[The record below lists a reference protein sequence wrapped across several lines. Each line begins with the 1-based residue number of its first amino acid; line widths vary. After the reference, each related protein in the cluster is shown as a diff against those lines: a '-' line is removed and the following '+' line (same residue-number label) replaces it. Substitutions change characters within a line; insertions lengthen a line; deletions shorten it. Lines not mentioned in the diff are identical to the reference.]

1 MEPSVLRFLW
11 QYARKL
17 KWLCLLM
24 MLFIFVN
31 QMFGRSTN
39 WASAQI
45 IEVISGRSPDKQT
58 LHHVI
63 KYLLWIFFCLGIQ
76 SVIMVG
82 SRYLDMKFLP
92 YYTGKMSR
100 DLFIKAHKHSTFFF
114 AEEMAGNISGKI
126 KTIVTNSESLYYHFL
141 QGFLFPIF
149 SFMTAFIFIG
159 TASVSLVGW
168 FCLMCGVFAFVSIRV
183 RRRIAPLSVRKAKLF
198 SEANGILVDSISN
211 SDLVKNC
218 ANFFYERRIF
228 YNAVR
233 VALKSLR
240 KEVKLSALIDF
251 FSRLVND
258 MMMVGFYLL
267 TFYYWYYKNL
277 SVGDVVLILSL
288 ISSMVQ
294 ATMYMG
300 FFFTQYTQLAGGIK
314 DGLMLLDKP
323 CDIEDAPGAK
333 PLNVCE
339 GAISFDH
346 VGYHYK
352 DNGALFEDFDL
363 KINPGEKIG
372 LVGRSGSGKSTLIKL
387 LARYYD
393 VLSGAVVIDGQN
405 IKDVT
410 QESLRRNIALIP
422 QDPSLFNRTI
432 MENIRYGNLQATDE
446 EVYEAARKA
455 YCHEFISQLP
465 DGYNSKVGERG
476 VMLSGGERQRIAIA
490 RALLK
495 NAPILILD
503 EATSALDSESEHYIQ
518 EALKQLMAGKTVI
531 AIAHRL
537 STLKEMSKIVV
548 MDKGAVIEQGS
559 HASLLRKKGAYYN
572 FYNMQSSGFLR
583 LDDETSEA

>member
-1 MEPSVLRFLW
+1 METSVLQFLW
-11 QYARKL
+11 RYARKL

-24 MLFIFVN
+24 IVIIFVN
-31 QMFGRSTN
+31 QLFGRSTN

-45 IEVISGRSPDKQT
+45 IEVISGGEADEKM
-58 LHHVI
+58 LHTII

-76 SVIMVG
+76 SVIMVC
-82 SRYLDMKFLP
+82 SRFLDMKFLP
-92 YYTGKMSR
+92 YYVGKMSR
-100 DLFIKAHKHSTFFF
+100 DLFIKAHKHSTSFF

-126 KTIVTNSESLYYHFL
+126 KTILNNSEALYYHFL

-149 SFMTAFIFIG
+149 SFLTAFIFISL
-159 TASVSLVGW
+159 ASVSLVGW
-168 FCLMCGVFAFVSIRV
+168 FCLMCGVFAYTSIRV
-183 RRRIAPLSVRKAKLF
+183 RRRIAPFSVRKAKLF
-198 SEANGILVDSISN
+198 SESNGILVDSISN

-218 ANFFYERRIF
+218 ANFFYERRIY
-228 YNAVR
+228 YNSVR

-300 FFFTQYTQLAGGIK
+300 FFFTQYTQLTGGIK
-314 DGLMLLDKP
+314 DGLELLDKP
-323 CDIEDAPGAK
+323 CDIEDAKGAK
-333 PLNVCE
+333 PLKVTRGTIEFN
-339 GAISFDH
+339 H
-346 VGYHYK
+346 VDYHYK
-352 DNGALFEDFDL
+352 AANALFKDFNL
-363 KINPGEKIG
+363 RINPGDKIG

-387 LARYYD
+387 LVRYYD
-393 VLSGAVVIDGQN
+393 VQSGAILIDGQPIN
-405 IKDVT
+405 SIT

-432 MENIRYGNLQATDE
+432 MENIRYGNLQASDE

-518 EALKQLMAGKTVI
+518 EALKELMAGKTVI

-548 MDKGAVIEQGS
+548 LDKGGVIEQGS
-559 HASLLRKKGAYYN
+559 HKTLLRKKGAYYN

-583 LDDETSEA
+583 LDDVSEA

>member
-1 MEPSVLRFLW
+1 METSVLQFLW
-11 QYARKL
+11 RYARKL

-24 MLFIFVN
+24 IVIIFVN
-31 QMFGRSTN
+31 QLFGRSTN

-45 IEVISGRSPDKQT
+45 IEVISGGEADEKM
-58 LHHVI
+58 LHTII

-76 SVIMVG
+76 SVIMVC
-82 SRYLDMKFLP
+82 SRFLDMKFLP
-92 YYTGKMSR
+92 YYVGKMSR
-100 DLFIKAHKHSTFFF
+100 DLFIKAHKHSTSFF

-126 KTIVTNSESLYYHFL
+126 KTILNNSEALYYHFL

-149 SFMTAFIFIG
+149 SFLTAFIFISL
-159 TASVSLVGW
+159 ASVSLVGW
-168 FCLMCGVFAFVSIRV
+168 LCLMCGVFAYTSIRV
-183 RRRIAPLSVRKAKLF
+183 RRRIAPFSVRKAKLF
-198 SEANGILVDSISN
+198 SESNGILVDSISN

-218 ANFFYERRIF
+218 ANFFYERRIY
-228 YNAVR
+228 YNSVR

-300 FFFTQYTQLAGGIK
+300 FFFTQYTQLTGGIK
-314 DGLMLLDKP
+314 DGLELLDKP
-323 CDIEDAPGAK
+323 CDIEDAKGAK
-333 PLNVCE
+333 PLKVTRGTIEFNRV
-339 GAISFDH
+339 D
-346 VGYHYK
+346 YHYK
-352 DNGALFEDFDL
+352 AANALFKDFNL
-363 KINPGEKIG
+363 RINPGDKIG

-387 LARYYD
+387 LVRYYD
-393 VLSGAVVIDGQN
+393 VQSGAILIDGQPIN
-405 IKDVT
+405 SVT

-432 MENIRYGNLQATDE
+432 MENIRYGNLQASDE

-518 EALKQLMAGKTVI
+518 EALKELMAGKTVI

-548 MDKGAVIEQGS
+548 LDKGGIIEQGA
-559 HASLLRKKGAYYN
+559 HKTLLRKKGAYYN

-583 LDDETSEA
+583 LDDISEA